1 MPEFWKY
8 VSYLFPST
16 FGMNG
21 YVRITS
27 MGASLND
34 IRTEYMALWIQA
46 GVYFLLAC
54 WFYRRQI
61 VAMARR
67 VRPSAKKG

>member
-1 MPEFWKY
+1 
-8 VSYLFPST
+8 
-16 FGMNG
+16 
-21 YVRITS
+21 

>member
-1 MPEFWKY
+1 MPEFWRY

-27 MGASLND
+27 MGASLSD

-46 GVYFLLAC
+46 GIYFLIAC

-61 VAMARR
+61 VALAGRLK
-67 VRPSAKKG
+67 PKSGN

>member
-54 WFYRRQI
+54 WFYCRQI